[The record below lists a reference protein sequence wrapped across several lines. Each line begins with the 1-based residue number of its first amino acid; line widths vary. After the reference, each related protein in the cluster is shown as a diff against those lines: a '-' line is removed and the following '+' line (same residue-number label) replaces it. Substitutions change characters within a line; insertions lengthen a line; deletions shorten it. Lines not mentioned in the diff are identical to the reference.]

1 VTGSLGGRTVL
12 VTRPRSQAAPLVD
25 LLERRGARAIVAPA
39 IRLVPAP
46 ARQLDAALD
55 RVAAGDFDWVV
66 MTSRAGAAALLDR
79 MDARRLRARSLRA
92 KVAAVGEGTA
102 SVLRERGVRPAL
114 VPKTFTTEALGRE
127 MPGGAGRV
135 LLARADI
142 APEGLEEALRR
153 KGWTVERVD
162 AYRTRSAAGVPV
174 AARRALAA
182 GTVDAMTFTSASTVR
197 GFLRLAGGMF
207 KHPTM
212 AAARRTPRVVCIGP
226 VTAAEAR
233 AYGLRVHAVA
243 DPHTIEG
250 LVAAVERALASR
262 TRSRRKR

>member
-1 VTGSLGGRTVL
+1 MGGSLEGRTVL
-12 VTRPRSQAAPLVD
+12 VTRPRAQAAPLVE

-46 ARQLDAALD
+46 ARQLDHALG
-55 RVAAGDFDWVV
+55 RAEAGEFEWIVV
-66 MTSRAGAAALLDR
+66 TSRAGAAALLDR
-79 MDARRLRARSLRA
+79 LDARKARRLPA

-102 SVLRERGVRPAL
+102 SAVRDRGIKPAL
-114 VPKTFTTEALGRE
+114 VPATFTTEALGRR
-127 MPGGAGRV
+127 MPRGSGRV

-162 AYRTRSAAGVPV
+162 AYRTRAAAGIPV
-174 AARRALAA
+174 KARRALAA

-197 GFLRLAGGMF
+197 GFVRLAGGMF
-207 KHPTM
+207 RHPTM
-212 AAARRTPRVVCIGP
+212 AAAHRMPKVVCIGP

-233 AYGLRVHAVA
+233 AHGLRVHAVA

-250 LVAAVERALASR
+250 LVRAVERALAG
-262 TRSRRKR
+262 RSRNRRRT